1 MHHAVGISSAPLVA
15 CILGAA
21 VGAAVA
27 CLLLW
32 RQERSARHAVSDST
46 TAVRRSEARLQ
57 ALVRNSHDIIA
68 IFDREGRCVFAS
80 PSAERGLGRSVE
92 QLLAAPPF
100 DFVHTDDRAAVLG
113 TFTAICH
120 RPGSVSPPFEFQVV
134 HDDGTWHTLEA
145 VGTNLTDDPAVDGIV
160 MNARDVTERRWAE
173 AELREAQERF
183 RSAFEHAPIGM
194 ALAGIDGELF
204 RVNRALARMLGRAED
219 QLLGVSILELTHPD
233 DQPTIR
239 AHLDRLVTGE
249 IPSYQVEQRYLHTD
263 GREVWTA
270 LSASLVRDSI
280 GTPMYVVNQIEDVTA
295 RRRDGERLAHQAIHD
310 PLTSLPNRLLFV
322 DRLRRAL
329 ARDTA
334 GNTAVLFLDLDHFK
348 VINDSL
354 GHSAGDRLLVTIS
367 DRLRNA
373 VRPNDTVARFGGDEF
388 TVLCCNVPDERVAAE
403 IAERIASAVARPVQ
417 LAEGEVYVT
426 ISIGIALSGGDMET
440 PETLLRNA
448 DAAMYSA
455 KENGRARFELY
466 AADSR
471 YHAVTKLRTGND
483 LRRALEQEEL
493 RVFYQPIFELDTNR
507 ISGFEALVRWE
518 HPERGLV
525 APNDFIPLAE
535 ETGLVVP
542 IGSWVLEEACRQ
554 GAEWQA
560 GGAPVSISINLS
572 PRQLAESTL
581 PRIVAGALDR
591 TGVDPNRVWLEITE
605 STLMRDAESAV
616 SMLHHLRD
624 LGVHLAVDDFGTGYS
639 SMTYLKRF
647 PVDSLKVDQS
657 FVDGLASEP
666 EATAICTAVVSL
678 AHALGMGAVAEGV
691 ATPQQ
696 LHALRALGCEFAQG
710 FLFGRPAPADRFG
723 LRAADPRAIEPAS
736 APALTAPLRTLAP
749 TPAAR

>member
-1 MHHAVGISSAPLVA
+1 MHRSVGIGSAPLVA

-32 RQERSARHAVSDST
+32 RQERTARHAVSDAT

-57 ALVRNSHDIIA
+57 ALVRNSHDVIT
-68 IFDREGRCVFAS
+68 IFDRDGRCVFAS

-92 QLLAAPPF
+92 KLLASPPF
-100 DFVHTDDRAAVLG
+100 EFVHVDDRPAVLH
-113 TFTAICH
+113 TFTAICN
-120 RPGSVSPPFEFQVV
+120 RPGSVSPPFEFRVV

-145 VGTNLTDDPAVDGIV
+145 VGTNLTDDPAVNGIV
-160 MNARDVTERRWAE
+160 INARDVTERRWAE

-194 ALAGIDGELF
+194 ALAGVDGELF

-219 QLLGVSILELTHPD
+219 QLLGVSIFDLTHPE

-239 AHLDRLVTGE
+239 LHLDRLVTGE
-249 IPSYQVEQRYLHTD
+249 IPSYQIEQRYLHTD

-270 LSASLVRDSI
+270 ISASLVRDPV
-280 GTPMYVVNQIEDVTA
+280 GTPMYVVHQIEDVTA

-310 PLTSLPNRLLFV
+310 PLTGLPNRLLFV

-329 ARDTA
+329 AEDTH
-334 GNTAVLFLDLDHFK
+334 GHTAVLFLDLDHFK

-354 GHSAGDRLLVTIS
+354 GHSAGDRLLVTIA

-388 TVLCCNVPDERVAAE
+388 TVLCRGVPDEHVAAE
-403 IAERIASAVARPVQ
+403 IAERIASAVAKPVQ
-417 LAEGEVYVT
+417 LSEGEIYVT
-426 ISIGIALSGGDMET
+426 ISVGIALSGGEMET
-440 PETLLRNA
+440 TETLLRNA

-455 KENGRARFELY
+455 KENGRARFQIY
-466 AADSR
+466 AAGTRDA
-471 YHAVTKLRTGND
+471 AVTQLRTGNE
-483 LRRALEQEEL
+483 LRRALEQHEL
-493 RVFYQPIFELDTNR
+493 RVFYQPILNLDTDR

-525 APNDFIPLAE
+525 PPDQFIPQAE

-542 IGSWVLEEACRQ
+542 IGAWVLEQACRQ
-554 GAEWQA
+554 AAEWQA

-572 PRQLAESTL
+572 PRQLAEATL
-581 PRIVAGALDR
+581 PATVAGALER

-616 SMLHHLRD
+616 SMLHKLRD

-647 PVDSLKVDQS
+647 PVDSLKVDRS
-657 FVDGLASEP
+657 FVDGIGREP

-691 ATPQQ
+691 ETPEQ
-696 LHALRALGCEFAQG
+696 LEALRNLGCEFAQG
-710 FLFGRPAPADRFG
+710 YLFGKPAPADRYG
-723 LRAADPRAIEPAS
+723 LRSGPRAIEAAPP
-736 APALTAPLRTLAP
+736 PALTPAPVPR
-749 TPAAR
+749 